1 MNNIIK
7 LDPNHVTDWGPSE
20 PTDRI
25 ELTAEMH
32 ADLGL
37 AEDDV
42 VRLAIEVQS

>member
-7 LDPNHVTDWGPSE
+7 LDPNHTTDWGPGE

-42 VRLAIEVQS
+42 VRLAIEVTP